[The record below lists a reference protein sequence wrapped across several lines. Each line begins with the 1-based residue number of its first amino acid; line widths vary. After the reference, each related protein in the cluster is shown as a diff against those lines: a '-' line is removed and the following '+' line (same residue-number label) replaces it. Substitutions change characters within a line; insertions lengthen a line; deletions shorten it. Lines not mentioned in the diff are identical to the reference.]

1 MGSPYVAAIKG
12 VILSINPDATLVDL
26 SHDIRPQDIRQGAL
40 VLADVSWLFPEGTI
54 HVAVIDPGVGTGRP
68 IVYAQIG
75 SQHYVSPDNGLLSEL
90 IGRRAPSRIIRLENP
105 RFWRTPVSSTFHGRD
120 IMAPVAAHLSLGLNP
135 ADLGSEVALVKS
147 LDLPKPRIRPGRI
160 DGVVLEI
167 DSFGN
172 LVTDIGQDLLDGVPR
187 GLHDQLASAVQTV
200 PGVEELIRLRLRRGG
215 PDYFADATISVGRGA
230 AFEQAHDIADW
241 VESALREVL
250 PRADI
255 VVHVEPID
263 RGGEDITDKIRLSA
277 ARRGLGAHAI
287 RIYEQPDGR
296 RVELHL
302 EVSDSL
308 LLEEAHDLATDF
320 ERELRETLPG
330 VNSVVTHIEPAGDRA
345 ATVRCR
351 PAGKLDPRKVID
363 DFLAEHPL
371 PIKPHD
377 VRVQQAGGEL
387 DVSFHCGLQPDMSI
401 TDAHELTVQLEEYLR
416 ARMPG
421 LGRIIIHAEPE

>member
-1 MGSPYVAAIKG
+1 MSIITLTTDFGMGSPYVAAIKG

-160 DGVVLEI
+160 DGVVLEV

-172 LVTDIGQDLLDGVPR
+172 LITNITADLLEGYPTDERVC
-187 GLHDQLASAVQTV
+187 TV
-200 PGVEELIRLRLRRGG
+200 CGIYETWGI
-215 PDYFADATISVGRGA
+215 
-230 AFEQAHDIADW
+230 
-241 VESALREVL
+241 
-250 PRADI
+250 
-255 VVHVEPID
+255 
-263 RGGEDITDKIRLSA
+263 LSA
-277 ARRGLGAHAI
+277 YAQQHAGMFIALVGSTNRLELAVVDDNASRRLGL
-287 RIYEQPDGR
+287 R
-296 RVELHL
+296 
-302 EVSDSL
+302 
-308 LLEEAHDLATDF
+308 
-320 ERELRETLPG
+320 PG
-330 VNSVVTHIEPAGDRA
+330 MPVTVAWD
-345 ATVRCR
+345 
-351 PAGKLDPRKVID
+351 
-363 DFLAEHPL
+363 
-371 PIKPHD
+371 
-377 VRVQQAGGEL
+377 
-387 DVSFHCGLQPDMSI
+387 
-401 TDAHELTVQLEEYLR
+401 
-416 ARMPG
+416 
-421 LGRIIIHAEPE
+421 